1 MDIEVLKTGTGLWFL
16 TGHESQQSSGLS
28 AWGPDQNFLDLN
40 SDWRSWCYQIDTLVS
55 SGGYGT
61 EESTSHC
68 HLTSPLLFSKQNACL
83 QMQLVGDSPGSQ
95 ESPTSLAARSSHQGL
110 PRQYS
115 ATPFI
120 TDGGRLS
127 GPSHPQ
133 FLHLKSGNFGKDEIM
148 SCGNHLM

>member
-83 QMQLVGDSPGSQ
+83 QMQLVGDSPGSH
-95 ESPTSLAARSSHQGL
+95 ESPTSLAARSSHQAFLVNTLQPHSSLMGAGCL
-110 PRQYS
+110 VHL
-115 ATPFI
+115 T
-120 TDGGRLS
+120 LS
-127 GPSHPQ
+127 FYIWKVGI
-133 FLHLKSGNFGKDEIM
+133 LARMK
-148 SCGNHLM
+148 